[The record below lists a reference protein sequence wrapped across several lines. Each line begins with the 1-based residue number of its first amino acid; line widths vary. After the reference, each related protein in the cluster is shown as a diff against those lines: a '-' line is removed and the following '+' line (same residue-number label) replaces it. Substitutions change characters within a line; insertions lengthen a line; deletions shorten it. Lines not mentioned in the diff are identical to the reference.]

1 VSEDIEPAVHPAAGR
16 PTRRVKVPREVRERE
31 MLEVAGRLFGQRGY
45 NDVSMEEIAAAAGV
59 SKPMV
64 YAYFE
69 SKEGLFLACVELA
82 TTQLIGTVEQLTPPD
97 LPQDVRLWR
106 GLLAVFTFI
115 EEHRESWMLL
125 YPHGP
130 QSGGPFAA
138 GAARSNAEM
147 ARLLTGIFLAAAAA
161 EGIDAKLAAQASEP
175 IAHAVVAAVV
185 GLGSWWMRH
194 PEQPKEIQA
203 LRMMNLAW
211 LGLGELSRGKLWLP
225 PPDADDAR
233 QA

>member
-1 VSEDIEPAVHPAAGR
+1 MARAGETAGEPA
-16 PTRRVKVPREVRERE
+16 RRGKGKVPRRVRERE

-45 NDVSMEEIAAAAGV
+45 HDVSMDEVAQAAGV

-82 TTQLIGTVEQLTPPD
+82 TTELIRTLEDVTPPS

-138 GAARSNAEM
+138 GAARSNEEM
-147 ARLLTGIFLAAAAA
+147 GHLLTEIFLEAAAA
-161 EGIDAKLAAQASEP
+161 EGLDPELAARSSEP
-175 IAHAVVAAVV
+175 IAHALVAGVV

-194 PEQPKEIQA
+194 PEQPKELQA

-225 PPDADDAR
+225 PAGEAPGE
-233 QA
+233 Q

>member
-1 VSEDIEPAVHPAAGR
+1 MEKAGETAEEPA
-16 PTRRVKVPREVRERE
+16 RRGKVPRRVRERE

-45 NDVSMEEIAAAAGV
+45 HDVSMEEVAQAAGV

-82 TTQLIGTVEQLTPPD
+82 TTELIATLEAVTPPS

-106 GLLAVFTFI
+106 GLRAVFTFI

-138 GAARSNAEM
+138 GAARANEEM
-147 ARLLTGIFLAAAAA
+147 GRLLTEIFQEAAAA
-161 EGIDAKLAAQASEP
+161 EGIDPKLAAASSEP
-175 IAHAVVAAVV
+175 IAHALVAGVV

-194 PEQPKEIQA
+194 PEQPKELQA

-225 PPDADDAR
+225 PPEEGPSA
-233 QA
+233 

>member
-1 VSEDIEPAVHPAAGR
+1 MDGPGDRAVEPPGARG
-16 PTRRVKVPREVRERE
+16 KVPREVRERE
-31 MLEVAGRLFGQRGY
+31 MLGVAGRLFGERGY
-45 NDVSMEEIAAAAGV
+45 HDVSMDEIAQAAGV

-82 TTQLIGTVEQLTPPD
+82 TTDLIHTLEEVTPPS

-115 EEHRESWMLL
+115 EDHRNSWSLL

-138 GAARSNAEM
+138 GAARANEEM
-147 ARLLTGIFLAAAAA
+147 GRLLTSIFQESARAEGLDEKLAAAS
-161 EGIDAKLAAQASEP
+161 SEP
-175 IAHAVVAAVV
+175 LAHALVAAVV

-194 PEQPKEIQA
+194 PDQPKELQA
-203 LRMMNLAW
+203 LRLMNLAW

-225 PPDADDAR
+225 PPPGG
-233 QA
+233 

>member
-1 VSEDIEPAVHPAAGR
+1 MSNDVETTSPR
-16 PTRRVKVPREVRERE
+16 SKVPRPVRERE
-31 MLEVAGRLFGQRGY
+31 MLEIAGRLFGQRGY
-45 NDVSMEEIAAAAGV
+45 NDVSMDEIARAAGV

-82 TTQLIGTVEQLTPPD
+82 TTELIATVARVTPTS

-106 GLLAVFTFI
+106 GLLAVFTFM

-138 GAARSNAEM
+138 GAARANAEM
-147 ARLLTGIFLAAAAA
+147 GRLLTEIFHEAAKA
-161 EGIDAKLAAQASEP
+161 EGIDPKLAAQASEP
-175 IAHAVVAAVV
+175 IAHALVAAVV
-185 GLGSWWMRH
+185 GLGSWWSRH
-194 PEQPKEIQA
+194 PEQPKEVQA

-211 LGLGELSRGKLWLP
+211 MGLGEISRGKLWLP
-225 PPDADDAR
+225 PPGA
-233 QA
+233 